1 MATGYTDICCY
12 LDSCPQ
18 TICWSSFLISL
29 PKWKFEEISP
39 LNWQLPRYS
48 DLCLAGLH
56 GPNHSY
62 QTRRRCLAL
71 HATAPCCCHH
81 SIWQLTNHGTTPRCR
96 NQTSSNI
103 RALGLY
109 HVVAVIKT
117 SSNCRA
123 LGLHP
128 VTMAIQNNN
137 TNTDVTFPRKA
148 KTLKRNA
155 KSRRKVTNL
164 QIPPK
169 NIAKTL
175 FNKTLFFSFC

>member
-1 MATGYTDICCY
+1 MVRYRHGYRIYWY
-12 LDSCPQ
+12 LLLLGFMSPDYML
-18 TICWSSFLISL
+18 IKFL
-29 PKWKFEEISP
+29 
-39 LNWQLPRYS
+39 
-48 DLCLAGLH
+48 DLTAKVKV
-56 GPNHSY
+56 
-62 QTRRRCLAL
+62 RRNI
-71 HATAPCCCHH
+71 TP
-81 SIWQLTNHGTTPRCR
+81 QLTTPQIFWPLPGGTARTQPTPRCR
-96 NQTSSNI
+96 NQTSSNF

-155 KSRRKVTNL
+155 KSRKKVTNWK
-164 QIPPK
+164 IPPK